1 MDVYRTE
8 EEQVEAIK
16 KWWQANGNNIL
27 IGIGLAIAAVFGW
40 QYWNDSKRNAGEEAS
55 SAYDQML
62 EAEQKLVGLE
72 AGSDE
77 YKTEL
82 GNLNHLIEQLKS
94 DHQGTQYAVFAALYE
109 AKQAVQN
116 ADADT
121 AETAL
126 RWALANNTTEGN
138 RLIIQLRL
146 ARVLAMKSEYQAALD
161 MIEKID
167 AGAQTSAYEEV
178 KGDLYLSLEQ
188 PAKARDAYK
197 KALDA
202 AGENADQQRPLLKMK
217 FDNLAVA
224 E

>member
-27 IGIGLAIAAVFGW
+27 IGIGLAIFAVFGW
-40 QYWNDSKRNAGEEAS
+40 QYWNDSKRSAGEAAS
-55 SAYDQML
+55 IVYDQML
-62 EAEQKLVGLE
+62 EATEKLQT
-72 AGSDE
+72 AAADSDA
-77 YKTEL
+77 YTTEL
-82 GNLNHLIEQLKS
+82 GNVNHLIEQLKTEHT
-94 DHQGTQYAVFAALYE
+94 DTQYAVFAAMFE
-109 AKQAVQN
+109 AKHAVEQG
-116 ADADT
+116 DAKR
-121 AETAL
+121 AEEAL
-126 RWALANNTTEGN
+126 RWALTNNTSEPN

-146 ARVLAMKSEYQAALD
+146 ARVMAMQGEHQAALA

-178 KGDLYLSLEQ
+178 KGDLYNALGQ
-188 PAKARDAYK
+188 PDQARAAYK

-202 AGENADQQRPLLKMK
+202 AGEQAENKRPLLKMK
-217 FDNLAVA
+217 YDNLAVA